1 MRQENVNLLNNK
13 DNKMAMNPTKAPKA
27 VEYAD
32 IKGQG
37 RIPYG
42 KTASVKIPTGM
53 SKGTAR
59 GMGAAVK
66 GGSYI
71 ACK

>member
-1 MRQENVNLLNNK
+1 
-13 DNKMAMNPTKAPKA
+13 MAMKPTKAPKA

-42 KTASVKIPTGM
+42 KTADVKVPTGM
-53 SKGTAR
+53 TRMTAR
-59 GMGAAVK
+59 GMGAAKK
-66 GGSYI
+66 GGGYLG
-71 ACK
+71 CK